1 MSKMK
6 VLIVDDSAYS
16 RQTIKK
22 MLETD
27 SHIEV
32 AGVASDGL
40 DAMSKTIRLKP
51 DLITLDLEMPEMDG
65 FTFLRWLMKTRPTP
79 VIIVSSFSDSKTVFK
94 ALELGAADFITK
106 PPKISSPEYQ
116 SMVRDLLNKVKGMK
130 SLRLDRLSK
139 NLGLSEYEE
148 PKPLA
153 AGMTD
158 FNVEAVAIGASTG
171 GPSALNIILTKL
183 PADFPAGIA
192 ISQHM
197 PKGFTA
203 SFAERM
209 NGICKIRIKEAQE
222 GDELEIGTA
231 LICPGGYHLVFR
243 KRGKRVVAI
252 LRDPKSSDR
261 YVPSVDAMM
270 SSIADIYEKKSMGIV
285 LTGMGNDGAAGMLDI
300 QKVGGYTIVESEETA
315 VVFGMPSEVI
325 KAGAARKILPIS
337 EIPAEVVRF
346 IKRTE
351 KRKIDL

>member
-1 MSKMK
+1 MSKIR

-27 SHIEV
+27 SHVEV

-40 DAMSKTIRLKP
+40 DAMSKAIRLKP

-116 SMVRDLLNKVKGMK
+116 NMVRDLLNKVKGMK

-148 PKPLA
+148 PKQFT

-158 FNVEAVAIGASTG
+158 FNIEAVAIGASTG

-203 SFAERM
+203 SFAERL

-222 GDELEIGTA
+222 GDELQIGTA

-243 KRGKRVVAI
+243 KRGKRVVAT

-285 LTGMGNDGAAGMLDI
+285 LTGMGNDGTAGMLDI